1 LCRVIDLHCHVLP
14 GIDDGPATIDGSLD
28 LARAAAASGI
38 RTIVATPHVSR
49 RYRNESGEIARMTEG
64 LNERLQEE
72 GIAVEVRRGAE
83 VAASRVTDL
92 DAAELSRLR
101 LGDGAWLLLEP
112 SLTRPAGDLETVVA
126 ELRRGGH
133 RILLAHPERCM
144 AFHRDPLLLEQLVHA
159 GALTSVTAA
168 SLTGRFGEHVR
179 RFALGLAGQGLIHNV
194 VSDAHD
200 CAKRPPSIA
209 RELDQTGL
217 APLTDWL
224 TRAVPAAILAGEEVP
239 PRPADVELG
248 AAAPSGAGR
257 WWRRARRAA
266 GSG

>member
-1 LCRVIDLHCHVLP
+1 LRCVIDLHCHVLP

-49 RYRNESGEIARMTEG
+49 RYRNESGEIARLVQG
-64 LNERLQEE
+64 LNERLQEQ
-72 GIAVEVRRGAE
+72 GIPVDVRRGAE
-83 VAASRVTDL
+83 VAASRVHDL
-92 DAAELSRLR
+92 DGAELSALR
-101 LGDGAWLLLEP
+101 LGDGPWLLLEP
-112 SLTRPAGDLETVVA
+112 SLTRPANDLETVVP
-126 ELRRGGH
+126 ELQRSGH

-144 AFHRDPLLLEQLVHA
+144 TFHRDPLLLEALVHQ

-200 CAKRPPSIA
+200 HAKRPPSIA
-209 RELDQTGL
+209 RELDQAGL
-217 APLTDWL
+217 APLADWL
-224 TRAVPAAILAGEEVP
+224 TRAVPAAILAGEDVP
-239 PRPADVELG
+239 PRPADVVIH
-248 AAAPSGAGR
+248 AAPGRRGR
-257 WWRRARRAA
+257 WWQRIGSAR
-266 GSG
+266 